1 MDPIAA
7 KLTPRLAAGIDELV
21 ANGWFANRSEAV
33 RAAVR
38 DMLERK
44 QMQRLQAAV
53 DEDLEW
59 AARD

>member
-1 MDPIAA
+1 MDAIAA

-44 QMQRLQAAV
+44 QMQRLQSAV
-53 DEDLEW
+53 DDDLAW
-59 AARD
+59 ATRD

>member
-1 MDPIAA
+1 MDSVAA

-53 DEDLEW
+53 DDDLKW
-59 AARD
+59 AKRD